1 MSKALWLGGIG
12 VVLVGLLAAV
22 QINRT
27 AVQENTFVK
36 EEAGASATAVRL
48 LAAAGTDAKPHVL
61 LVNVGGAL
69 SGGVF
74 TQAQAA
80 VQAQVRLNTR
90 MADLERLDAADLVAR
105 WEAYQQAIGTNA
117 CITVFVV
124 NDPQGPAFLSRPGV
138 WALINVRA
146 LRYGEPTEEVYQQ
159 RAVKMMLKGVAH
171 AAGVGATHD
180 ARCVMYYKSFSMAG
194 IDDTSAT
201 FSPFAYFVLRDTL
214 MAIGGSGL
222 EYELEGE

>member
-1 MSKALWLGGIG
+1 MSKALWLGGMG
-12 VVLVGLLAAV
+12 VVLVGLLVAV
-22 QINRT
+22 QINMT
-27 AVQENTFVK
+27 AMQENTFVK
-36 EEAGASATAVRL
+36 EETGASAAAVRL
-48 LAAAGTDAKPHVL
+48 VAVAGADAKPHVL

-69 SGGVF
+69 PGGVF
-74 TQAQAA
+74 TQAA

-90 MADLERLDAADLVAR
+90 MANLERLDAADLVAR

-124 NDPQGPAFLSRPGV
+124 NDPQGPAFLSQPGV
-138 WALINVRA
+138 WALVNVRA

-222 EYELEGE
+222 EYEPEGE